1 MSKLLTGFEG
11 KIALVTGAGRRRG
24 IGRTIALEIARA
36 PPTGPSA
43 GRRPTWCYRRDGNGA
58 LNRLSTSLLWFEI
71 LRRHQVEVKVM
82 TFVRIGVILTVP
94 TLAVSLAVLW
104 LLT

>member
-1 MSKLLTGFEG
+1 M
-11 KIALVTGAGRRRG
+11 
-24 IGRTIALEIARA
+24 
-36 PPTGPSA
+36 
-43 GRRPTWCYRRDGNGA
+43 
-58 LNRLSTSLLWFEI
+58 NRLSTSLLWFEI